1 MSQSLTTQHFGRDPV
16 AARADGFQCL
26 SPVERQF
33 AIEFVVSAGTLK
45 AMAAQFGLP
54 IPIIQRMY
62 NDPVVRAFIADLQ
75 AEVLQH
81 RLVNEQWVEGQIMR
95 IWPQL
100 VGEEPVAL
108 VDKCGNSF
116 EAKKFHSTEVTSI
129 LKHFGGNTDQKKV
142 GGVNVQINFG
152 AMGVLPPPEVK
163 VNGYDQ
169 S

>member
-1 MSQSLTTQHFGRDPV
+1 MNQSLTISRFGRDPV
-16 AARADGFQCL
+16 KAREDGFQCL

-33 AIEFVVSAGTLK
+33 AMEFVVSGATLK
-45 AMAAQFGLP
+45 AMATQFTLP
-54 IPIIQRMY
+54 LKDITRMY
-62 NDPVVRAFIADLQ
+62 NDPAVRAFISDLQ

-100 VGEEPVAL
+100 MGEEPVAL

-116 EAKKFHSTEVTSI
+116 EAKKFHATEVTSI
-129 LKHFGGNTDQKKV
+129 LKHFGGNNDQKKA

-152 AMGVLPPPEVK
+152 AMGVLPPEVK
-163 VNGYDQ
+163 VNVDDQ
-169 S
+169 